1 MAVTFY
7 ICLKKGT
14 HETPPENELVERFE
28 INMDY
33 GRALKLWRVVV
44 ESFKRSVKLESI
56 YE

>member
-7 ICLKKGT
+7 ICLKKGN
-14 HETPPENELVERFE
+14 HETPPENEMVEKFE
-28 INMDY
+28 INMDF